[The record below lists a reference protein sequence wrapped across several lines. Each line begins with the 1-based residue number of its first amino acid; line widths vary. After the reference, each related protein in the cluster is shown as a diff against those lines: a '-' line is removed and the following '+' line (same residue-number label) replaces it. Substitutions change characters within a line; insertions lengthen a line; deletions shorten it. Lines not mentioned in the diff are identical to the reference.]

1 MKLSTLFKSPIF
13 YVLLI
18 FSLTLAFLGLNN
30 ISKASE
36 KKETLTNQQI
46 EKVRT
51 NLKII
56 SSSPVMSSN
65 PHDYIREHKKEY
77 DEIIQMGEPVVDL
90 FIDEFKKGKLKGLD
104 TWITAWICNE
114 ILGEKNPIKIWAEDH
129 ENGWDSG
136 EDWYEKYM
144 KIKKIK

>member
-1 MKLSTLFKSPIF
+1 MKGSSLFRSPVF

-18 FSLTLAFLGLNN
+18 FSLTLVFLGLNN

-36 KKETLTNQQI
+36 KKATLTSQQI

-56 SSSPVMSSN
+56 SSSPAMSSN
-65 PHDYIREHKKEY
+65 PHAYISEHKKEY
-77 DEIIQMGEPVVDL
+77 DEIIQMGEPVVGF
-90 FIDEFKKGKLKGLD
+90 FIDEFKKGKLQGLD

-129 ENGWDSG
+129 KNGWDSG

-144 KIKKIK
+144 VMAAI

>member
-1 MKLSTLFKSPIF
+1 MKGSSLFKSPIF

-18 FSLTLAFLGLNN
+18 FSLTLVFLGLNN

-36 KKETLTNQQI
+36 KKVTLTNQQI

-56 SSSPVMSSN
+56 SSSPVHSSN

-77 DEIIQMGEPVVDL
+77 DEIIQMGEPVVDF
-90 FIDEFKKGKLKGLD
+90 FIEEFKNGNSNGLD
-104 TWITAWICNE
+104 EWITAWICNE
-114 ILGEKNPIKIWAEDH
+114 ILGEKNPVKIWAEDH

-136 EDWYEKYM
+136 RDWYEKYM
-144 KIKKIK
+144 KIKKIN